1 MTVKIYPAIR
11 SACSGLKDWV
21 SPNCFYTLIFQ
32 GINMKIT
39 AVFLSL
45 FFIFGLAACNTIG
58 GIGEDVEA
66 AGGAVE
72 ESAEENK
79 NY

>member
-1 MTVKIYPAIR
+1 
-11 SACSGLKDWV
+11 
-21 SPNCFYTLIFQ
+21 
-32 GINMKIT
+32 MKIT